1 MTTQDKFKAL
11 TRKGED
17 TRIEY
22 KTCTEEVSE
31 SLYES
36 VCSFL
41 NHSGGQILVGVQ
53 NDGTIIG
60 VNPDKVE
67 DMKANIVTCI
77 NNPEMFLPCPYFTP
91 RIMEVEGK
99 TVMLLDI
106 PCGQYV
112 YRFKGRYWDR
122 NNDSDIDVT
131 DQPELLLS
139 IFERKNPHLFEERI
153 VEGLTMEQLDAK
165 TFQYCRNILA
175 TIKPSHAWLQMTDEE
190 ILVSTHL
197 AKRDDGQL
205 QLKYAALILFG
216 TEEAITELMPRYRF
230 EAVFHM
236 CTYAQYND
244 MSQFPNRYDD
254 RRTLRQ
260 NLIQVYDQLGA
271 FVERYLPDKFYLPA
285 NTMQRQN
292 LRWDLFREI
301 VGNLCV
307 HTDFSSGFACFF
319 HVFKDRV
326 VTKNPTRLLPE
337 IPEGELTIQQLS
349 NYTKNPLLVRVFHE
363 LNWAED
369 LGSGTRNILR
379 YAPLYYP
386 DYKIEINSGSQ
397 FLFSITYQDEN
408 VPDSGQKS
416 PTEVK
421 NVQDGDKMS
430 KKNVTET
437 GKMSATDLKNDSS
450 SGQMSATKTENV
462 RNKDKMSATDIP
474 ELTEKELSLKPFERE
489 IVISKRN
496 RRKQAIMGIISLDPH
511 VGVEVM
517 AEQLDVNEK
526 TIRRDLGEL
535 KRDGVI
541 ERVGGNYGGEWKILK
556 KSKRNSE

>member
-1 MTTQDKFKAL
+1 MTTQDKFIAL

-22 KTCTEEVSE
+22 KTCTEEISE

-67 DMKANIVTCI
+67 KLRTDIVNCI
-77 NNPEMFLPCPYFTP
+77 NNPELFLPCPYFTP
-91 RIMEVEGK
+91 RILEVEGK
-99 TVMLLDI
+99 SVMQLDI

-122 NNDSDIDVT
+122 NDDADIDVT

-153 VEGLTMEQLDAK
+153 VEGLTMEHLDAK

-175 TIKPSHAWLQMTDEE
+175 TIQPSHSWLQMTNEE
-190 ILVSTHL
+190 LLISAHL
-197 AKRDDGQL
+197 AKKDGDKL

-216 TEEAITELMPRYRF
+216 TEDAITELMPRYRF

-236 CTYAQYND
+236 CTYAQFND
-244 MSQFPNRYDD
+244 MTQFPSRYDD
-254 RRTLRQ
+254 RRTIRQ

-271 FVERYLPDKFYLPA
+271 FVERYLPDRFYLPA

-307 HTDFSSGFACFF
+307 HTDFSSGYACFF

-386 DYKIEINSGSQ
+386 NYKIEINSGSQ
-397 FLFSITYQDEN
+397 FIFSITYQDEN
-408 VPDSGQKS
+408 VHVGDK
-416 PTEVK
+416 K
-421 NVQDGDKMS
+421 VQD
-430 KKNVTET
+430 NVTET
-437 GKMSATDLKNDSS
+437 GKMSPSSDENVTKIGKMSPSS
-450 SGQMSATKTENV
+450 SENV
-462 RNKDKMSATDIP
+462 TICEVSSQTNVP
-474 ELTEKELSLKPFERE
+474 ELTDEELALPLEPFERKN
-489 IVISKRN
+489 VKDKKKR
-496 RRKQAIMGIISLDPH
+496 RRQAIVSLMNKDSHIS
-511 VGVEVM
+511 VE
-517 AEQLDVNEK
+517 AISEKLDVHK
-526 TIRRDLGEL
+526 RTILRDIEDL
-535 KRDGVI
+535 KKNLVI
-541 ERVGGNYGGEWKILK
+541 ERIGGNYGEWKVLK
-556 KSKRNSE
+556 KKK

>member
-1 MTTQDKFKAL
+1 MTAQDKFIAL

-22 KTCTEEVSE
+22 KTCTEEISE

-67 DMKANIVTCI
+67 KLRTDIVNCI
-77 NNPEMFLPCPYFTP
+77 NNPELFLPCPYFTP

-99 TVMLLDI
+99 SVMQLDI

-122 NNDSDIDVT
+122 NDDADIDVT
-131 DQPELLLS
+131 DHPELLLS

-153 VEGLTMEQLDAK
+153 VEGLTMEHLDAK

-175 TIKPSHAWLQMTDEE
+175 TIQPSHPWLQMTNEE
-190 ILVSTHL
+190 LLISAHL
-197 AKRDDGQL
+197 AKKDGDKL

-216 TEEAITELMPRYRF
+216 TEDAITELMPRYRF

-236 CTYAQYND
+236 CTYAQFND
-244 MSQFPNRYDD
+244 MTQFPSRYDD
-254 RRTLRQ
+254 RRTIRQ

-271 FVERYLPDKFYLPA
+271 FVERYLPDRFYLPA

-307 HTDFSSGFACFF
+307 HTDFSSGYACFF

-386 DYKIEINSGSQ
+386 NYKIVINSGSQ
-397 FLFSITYQDEN
+397 FIFSITYQD
-408 VPDSGQKS
+408 D
-416 PTEVK
+416 
-421 NVQDGDKMS
+421 NVQDGDK
-430 KKNVTET
+430 KIQENVTET
-437 GKMSATDLKNDSS
+437 GKMSQSSDKNVTKNGKMSPSS
-450 SGQMSATKTENV
+450 SENV
-462 RNKDKMSATDIP
+462 TICEETPQTNVP
-474 ELTEKELSLKPFERE
+474 ELTDEELALPLEPFERKN
-489 IVISKRN
+489 VKDKKKR
-496 RRKQAIMGIISLDPH
+496 RRQAIVSLMNKDSHIS
-511 VGVEVM
+511 VE
-517 AEQLDVNEK
+517 AISEKLDVHK
-526 TIRRDLGEL
+526 RTILRDIEDL
-535 KRDGVI
+535 KKNLVI
-541 ERVGGNYGGEWKILK
+541 ERIGGNYGEWKVLK
-556 KSKRNSE
+556 KKK

>member
-1 MTTQDKFKAL
+1 MTQDKFIAL
-11 TRKGED
+11 TLKGEG
-17 TRIEY
+17 TQIEY
-22 KTCTEEVSE
+22 KTCTEEISE

-41 NHSGGQILVGVQ
+41 NHTGGQILVGVQ
-53 NDGTIIG
+53 DDGTIVG
-60 VNPDKVE
+60 VNPDRVE
-67 DMKANIVTCI
+67 KLKTNIINCI
-77 NNPEMFLPCPYFTP
+77 NNPELFLPCPYFTP
-91 RIMEVEGK
+91 RILVVEGK
-99 TVMLLDI
+99 TVMQLDI

-122 NNDSDIDVT
+122 NDDEDIDVT

-153 VEGLTMEQLDAK
+153 VEGLTMEQLDKK

-175 TIKPSHAWLQMTDEE
+175 TIQPSHAWLQMTDEE
-190 ILVSTHL
+190 ILLSTHL
-197 AKRDDGQL
+197 AKMDGDKL

-216 TEEAITELMPRYRF
+216 TEDAITELMPRYRF

-244 MSQFPNRYDD
+244 MSQFPSRYDD
-254 RRTLRQ
+254 RRTMRQ
-260 NLIQVYDQLGA
+260 NLIQVYDQMGA
-271 FVERYLPDKFYLPA
+271 FVERYLPDRFYLP
-285 NTMQRQN
+285 NNSVQRQN

-363 LNWAED
+363 LHWAED

-379 YAPLYYP
+379 YAPIYYP
-386 DYKIEINSGSQ
+386 GYKIEINSGQQ
-397 FLFSITYQDEN
+397 FVFSITYQDEN
-408 VPDSGQKS
+408 VTVD
-416 PTEVK
+416 E
-421 NVQDGDKMS
+421 KMS
-430 KKNVTET
+430 KEDIQGEN
-437 GKMSATDLKNDSS
+437 KMSKGNVQ
-450 SGQMSATKTENV
+450 GGNEMSKDKTENV
-462 RNKDKMSATDIP
+462 QGDMPKDAP
-474 ELTEKELSLKPFERE
+474 ELTDEELALPLEPFERQ
-489 IVISKRN
+489 SAKDKKN
-496 RRKQAIMGIISLDPH
+496 RRRQSIIGMIAKDPH
-511 VGVEVM
+511 VSLKMMSEK
-517 AEQLDVNEK
+517 LNVNIK
-526 TIRRDLGEL
+526 TIWRDLNEL
-535 KRDGVI
+535 KSYGVI
-541 ERVGGNYGGEWKILK
+541 ERIGDEFTGEWKIIK
-556 KSKRNSE
+556 KEE

>member
-1 MTTQDKFKAL
+1 MTAQDKFIAL

-22 KTCTEEVSE
+22 KTCTEEISE

-60 VNPDKVE
+60 VNPDKGE
-67 DMKANIVTCI
+67 KLRTDIVNCI
-77 NNPEMFLPCPYFTP
+77 NNPELFLPCPYFTP

-99 TVMLLDI
+99 SVMQLDI

-122 NNDSDIDVT
+122 NDDADIDVT

-153 VEGLTMEQLDAK
+153 VEGLTMEHLDAK

-175 TIKPSHAWLQMTDEE
+175 TIQPSHPWLQMTNEE
-190 ILVSTHL
+190 LLISAHL
-197 AKRDDGQL
+197 AKKDGDKL

-216 TEEAITELMPRYRF
+216 TEDAITELMPRYRF

-236 CTYAQYND
+236 CTYAQFND
-244 MSQFPNRYDD
+244 MTQFPSRYDD
-254 RRTLRQ
+254 RRTIRQ

-271 FVERYLPDKFYLPA
+271 FVERYLPDRFYLPA

-307 HTDFSSGFACFF
+307 HTDFSSGYACFF

-386 DYKIEINSGSQ
+386 NYKIVINSGSQ
-397 FLFSITYQDEN
+397 FIFSITYQD
-408 VPDSGQKS
+408 D
-416 PTEVK
+416 
-421 NVQDGDKMS
+421 NVQDGDK
-430 KKNVTET
+430 KIQENVTET
-437 GKMSATDLKNDSS
+437 GKMSPSSDKNVTKNGKMSPSS
-450 SGQMSATKTENV
+450 SENV
-462 RNKDKMSATDIP
+462 TICEETPQTNVP
-474 ELTEKELSLKPFERE
+474 ELTDEELALPLEPFERKN
-489 IVISKRN
+489 VKDKKKR
-496 RRKQAIMGIISLDPH
+496 RRQAIVSLMNKDSHIS
-511 VGVEVM
+511 VE
-517 AEQLDVNEK
+517 AISEKLDVHK
-526 TIRRDLGEL
+526 RTILRDIEDL
-535 KRDGVI
+535 KKNLVI
-541 ERVGGNYGGEWKILK
+541 ERIGGNYGEWKVLK
-556 KSKRNSE
+556 KKK

>member
-1 MTTQDKFKAL
+1 MIATDKFIAL
-11 TRKGED
+11 TREGEG

-22 KTCTEEVSE
+22 KTCAEEISE

-53 NDGTIIG
+53 NNGAIVGI
-60 VNPDKVE
+60 NPDKVE
-67 DMKANIVTCI
+67 QLRTNIVNGI
-77 NNPEMFLPCPYFTP
+77 NNPELFLPCPYFTP
-91 RIMEVEGK
+91 RIMEIEGK
-99 TVMLLDI
+99 KVMQLDI

-112 YRFKGRYWDR
+112 YRYKGRYWDR
-122 NNDSDIDVT
+122 NNDADIDVT

-153 VEGLTMEQLDAK
+153 VEGLTMEQLDSK
-165 TFQYCRNILA
+165 TFQYCRNILT
-175 TIKPSHAWLQMTDEE
+175 TIQPSHSWLQMTNEE
-190 ILVSTHL
+190 LLLSAHL
-197 AKRDDGQL
+197 AKKDGNKL

-230 EAVFHM
+230 EAIFHM

-244 MSQFPNRYDD
+244 MSQFPSRYDD
-254 RRTLRQ
+254 RRTMRQ

-301 VGNLCV
+301 VSNLCV
-307 HTDFSSGFACFF
+307 HTDFSSGYACFF

-386 DYKIEINSGSQ
+386 NYQIEINSGSQ
-397 FLFSITYQDEN
+397 FIFSITYQD
-408 VPDSGQKS
+408 DH
-416 PTEVK
+416 
-421 NVQDGDKMS
+421 VQDGDKNVQENVTDSGIMS
-430 KKNVTET
+430 KTKSKNVPETE
-437 GKMSATDLKNDSS
+437 KMSQTE
-450 SGQMSATKTENV
+450 SGNVPETE
-462 RNKDKMSATDIP
+462 KMSQTESDNVP
-474 ELTEKELSLKPFERE
+474 ELTSEELDLSLEPKEPKSVKEKKNRRRQAIVSLMHKDSHISMESIAEKLGVNERTIKRDIKELRE
-489 IVISKRN
+489 SR
-496 RRKQAIMGIISLDPH
+496 
-511 VGVEVM
+511 
-517 AEQLDVNEK
+517 
-526 TIRRDLGEL
+526 
-535 KRDGVI
+535 VI
-541 ERVGGNYGGEWKILK
+541 ERVGGDYGGEWKIVRNK
-556 KSKRNSE
+556 K

>member
-1 MTTQDKFKAL
+1 MTATEKFIAL
-11 TRKGED
+11 TRKGEG
-17 TRIEY
+17 TQIEY
-22 KTCTEEVSE
+22 KTCMEDISE

-53 NDGTIIG
+53 NDGTIVG

-67 DMKANIVTCI
+67 QLRTDIVNCI
-77 NNPEMFLPCPYFTP
+77 NNPELFLPCPYFTP
-91 RIMEVEGK
+91 RIMEVEGMK
-99 TVMLLDI
+99 VMQIDI

-112 YRFKGRYWDR
+112 YRYKGRYWDR
-122 NNDSDIDVT
+122 NDDADIDVT

-153 VEGLTMEQLDAK
+153 VEGLTMEQLDPK
-165 TFQYCRNILA
+165 TFQYCRNILT
-175 TIKPSHAWLQMTDEE
+175 TIQPSHSWLQMTNEE
-190 ILVSTHL
+190 LLISAHL
-197 AKRDDGQL
+197 AKKDGDKL

-216 TEEAITELMPRYRF
+216 REDTITELMPRYRF

-244 MSQFPNRYDD
+244 MSQFPSRYDD
-254 RRTLRQ
+254 RRTMRQ

-307 HTDFSSGFACFF
+307 HTDFSSGYACFF

-386 DYKIEINSGSQ
+386 NYKIEINSSSQ
-397 FLFSITYQDEN
+397 FIFSITYQDDNVQDSDKNVQENVTDNEKMSQTNTEN
-408 VPDSGQKS
+408 VPE
-416 PTEVK
+416 TEK
-421 NVQDGDKMS
+421 KPQTESENVP
-430 KKNVTET
+430 EI
-437 GKMSATDLKNDSS
+437 GKMSQTES
-450 SGQMSATKTENV
+450 ENV
-462 RNKDKMSATDIP
+462 P
-474 ELTEKELSLKPFERE
+474 ELTSEELDLSLEPKELKSVKE
-489 IVISKRN
+489 KRN
-496 RRKQAIMGIISLDPH
+496 RRRQAIVSLMHKDSRISM
-511 VGVEVM
+511 ESI
-517 AEQLDVNEK
+517 AEKLGVNER
-526 TIRRDLGEL
+526 TI
-535 KRDGVI
+535 KRDIKELRESGVI
-541 ERVGGNYGGEWKILK
+541 ERVGGDYGGEWKIVRK
-556 KSKRNSE
+556 KDEAL

>member
-1 MTTQDKFKAL
+1 MTAQDKFIAL

-22 KTCTEEVSE
+22 KTCTEEISE

-67 DMKANIVTCI
+67 ELRTDIVNCI
-77 NNPEMFLPCPYFTP
+77 NNPELFLPCPYFTP

-99 TVMLLDI
+99 SVMQLDI

-122 NNDSDIDVT
+122 NDDADIDVT

-153 VEGLTMEQLDAK
+153 VEGLTMEHLDAK

-175 TIKPSHAWLQMTDEE
+175 TIQPSHPWLQMTNEE
-190 ILVSTHL
+190 LLISAHL
-197 AKRDDGQL
+197 AKKDGDKL

-216 TEEAITELMPRYRF
+216 TEDAITELMPRYRF

-236 CTYAQYND
+236 CTYAQFND
-244 MSQFPNRYDD
+244 MTQFPSRYDD
-254 RRTLRQ
+254 RRTIRQ

-271 FVERYLPDKFYLPA
+271 FVERYLPDRFYLPA

-307 HTDFSSGFACFF
+307 HTDFSSGYACFF

-379 YAPLYYP
+379 YAPLYYLN
-386 DYKIEINSGSQ
+386 YKIVINSGSQ
-397 FLFSITYQDEN
+397 FIFSITYQD
-408 VPDSGQKS
+408 D
-416 PTEVK
+416 
-421 NVQDGDKMS
+421 NVQDGDK
-430 KKNVTET
+430 KIQENVTET
-437 GKMSATDLKNDSS
+437 GKMSPSSDKNVTKNGKMSPSS
-450 SGQMSATKTENV
+450 SENV
-462 RNKDKMSATDIP
+462 TICEETPQTNVP
-474 ELTEKELSLKPFERE
+474 ELTDEELALPLEPFERKN
-489 IVISKRN
+489 VKDKKK
-496 RRKQAIMGIISLDPH
+496 RRKQAIVSLMNKDSHIS
-511 VGVEVM
+511 VE
-517 AEQLDVNEK
+517 AISEKLDVHK
-526 TIRRDLGEL
+526 RTILRDIEDL
-535 KRDGVI
+535 KKNLVI
-541 ERVGGNYGGEWKILK
+541 ERIGGNYGEWKVLK
-556 KSKRNSE
+556 KKK

>member
-1 MTTQDKFKAL
+1 MTAQDKFIAL

-22 KTCTEEVSE
+22 KTCTEEISE

-67 DMKANIVTCI
+67 KLRTDIVNCI
-77 NNPEMFLPCPYFTP
+77 NNPELFLPCPYFTP

-99 TVMLLDI
+99 SVMQLDI

-122 NNDSDIDVT
+122 NDDADIDVT

-153 VEGLTMEQLDAK
+153 VEGLTMEHLDAK
-165 TFQYCRNILA
+165 TIQYCRNILA
-175 TIKPSHAWLQMTDEE
+175 TIQPSHPWLQMTNEE
-190 ILVSTHL
+190 LLISAHL
-197 AKRDDGQL
+197 AKKDGDKL

-216 TEEAITELMPRYRF
+216 TEDAITELMPRYRF

-236 CTYAQYND
+236 CTYAQFND
-244 MSQFPNRYDD
+244 MTQFPSRYDD
-254 RRTLRQ
+254 RRTIRQ

-271 FVERYLPDKFYLPA
+271 FVERYLPDRFYLPA

-307 HTDFSSGFACFF
+307 HTDFSSGYACFF

-386 DYKIEINSGSQ
+386 NYKIVINSGSQ
-397 FLFSITYQDEN
+397 FIFSITYQD
-408 VPDSGQKS
+408 D
-416 PTEVK
+416 
-421 NVQDGDKMS
+421 NVQDGDK
-430 KKNVTET
+430 KIQENVTET
-437 GKMSATDLKNDSS
+437 GKMSPSSDKNVTKNGKMSPSS
-450 SGQMSATKTENV
+450 SENV
-462 RNKDKMSATDIP
+462 TICEETPQTNVP
-474 ELTEKELSLKPFERE
+474 ELTDEELALPLEPFERKN
-489 IVISKRN
+489 VKDKKKR
-496 RRKQAIMGIISLDPH
+496 RRQAIVSLMNKDSHIS
-511 VGVEVM
+511 VE
-517 AEQLDVNEK
+517 AISEKLDVHK
-526 TIRRDLGEL
+526 RTILRDIEDL
-535 KRDGVI
+535 KKNLVI
-541 ERVGGNYGGEWKILK
+541 ERIGGNYGEWKVLK
-556 KSKRNSE
+556 KKK

>member
-1 MTTQDKFKAL
+1 MTAQDKFIAL

-22 KTCTEEVSE
+22 KTCTEEISE

-67 DMKANIVTCI
+67 KLRTDIVNCI
-77 NNPEMFLPCPYFTP
+77 NNPELFLPCPYFTP

-99 TVMLLDI
+99 SVMQLDI

-122 NNDSDIDVT
+122 NDDADIDVT

-153 VEGLTMEQLDAK
+153 VEGLTMEHLDAK
-165 TFQYCRNILA
+165 TIQYCRNILA
-175 TIKPSHAWLQMTDEE
+175 TIQPSHPWLQMTNEE
-190 ILVSTHL
+190 LLISAHL
-197 AKRDDGQL
+197 AKKDGDKL

-216 TEEAITELMPRYRF
+216 TEDAITELMPRYRF

-236 CTYAQYND
+236 CTYAQFND
-244 MSQFPNRYDD
+244 MTQFPSRYDD
-254 RRTLRQ
+254 RRTIRQ

-271 FVERYLPDKFYLPA
+271 FVERYLPDRFYLPA

-307 HTDFSSGFACFF
+307 HTDFSSGYACFF

-386 DYKIEINSGSQ
+386 NYKIVINSGSQ
-397 FLFSITYQDEN
+397 FIFSITYQD
-408 VPDSGQKS
+408 D
-416 PTEVK
+416 
-421 NVQDGDKMS
+421 NVQDGDK
-430 KKNVTET
+430 KIQENVTET
-437 GKMSATDLKNDSS
+437 GKMSPSSDKNVTKNGKMSPSS
-450 SGQMSATKTENV
+450 SENV
-462 RNKDKMSATDIP
+462 TICEETPQTNVP
-474 ELTEKELSLKPFERE
+474 ELTDEELALPLEPFERKN
-489 IVISKRN
+489 VKDKKK
-496 RRKQAIMGIISLDPH
+496 RRKQAIVSLMNKDSHIS
-511 VGVEVM
+511 VE
-517 AEQLDVNEK
+517 AISEKLDVHK
-526 TIRRDLGEL
+526 RTILRDIEDL
-535 KRDGVI
+535 KKNLVI
-541 ERVGGNYGGEWKILK
+541 ERIGGNYGEWKVLK
-556 KSKRNSE
+556 KKK

>member
-1 MTTQDKFKAL
+1 MIAIDKFIAL
-11 TRKGED
+11 TREGEG

-22 KTCTEEVSE
+22 KTCTEEISE

-60 VNPDKVE
+60 VNPEKVE
-67 DMKANIVTCI
+67 QLRTNIVNCI
-77 NNPEMFLPCPYFTP
+77 NNPELFLPCPYFTP
-91 RIMEVEGK
+91 RIMEIEGMK
-99 TVMLLDI
+99 VMQIDI
-106 PCGQYV
+106 PYGQYV
-112 YRFKGRYWDR
+112 YRYKGRYWDR
-122 NNDSDIDVT
+122 NDDADIDVT

-153 VEGLTMEQLDAK
+153 VEGLTMEQLDPK
-165 TFQYCRNILA
+165 TFQYCRNILT
-175 TIKPSHAWLQMTDEE
+175 TIQPSHSWLQMTNEE
-190 ILVSTHL
+190 LLISAHL
-197 AKRDDGQL
+197 AKMEGDNL

-216 TEEAITELMPRYRF
+216 TEDAITELMPRYRF

-244 MSQFPNRYDD
+244 MSQFPSRYDD
-254 RRTLRQ
+254 RRTMRQ
-260 NLIQVYDQLGA
+260 NLIQVYDQMGA

-307 HTDFSSGFACFF
+307 HTDFSSGYACFF

-386 DYKIEINSGSQ
+386 NYKIEINSGSQ
-397 FLFSITYQDEN
+397 FIFSITYQDDNVQDSDKNVQENVTDNGKMSPTETENGPETEKMSQTDTEN
-408 VPDSGQKS
+408 VPD
-416 PTEVK
+416 TE
-421 NVQDGDKMS
+421 KMS
-430 KKNVTET
+430 QTE
-437 GKMSATDLKNDSS
+437 S
-450 SGQMSATKTENV
+450 ENV
-462 RNKDKMSATDIP
+462 P
-474 ELTEKELSLKPFERE
+474 ELTSEELDLSLEPKELKSVKE
-489 IVISKRN
+489 KKN
-496 RRKQAIMGIISLDPH
+496 RRRQAIVSLMHKDSHISM
-511 VGVEVM
+511 ESI
-517 AEQLDVNEK
+517 AEKLGVNER
-526 TIRRDLGEL
+526 TI
-535 KRDGVI
+535 KRDIKELRESGVI
-541 ERVGGNYGGEWKILK
+541 KRVGGDYGGEWKIVRNK
-556 KSKRNSE
+556 K

>member
-1 MTTQDKFKAL
+1 MKVIDKFIAL
-11 TRKGED
+11 TLEGEG
-17 TRIEY
+17 TQIEY
-22 KTCTEEVSE
+22 KTCTEEISE

-41 NHSGGQILVGVQ
+41 NHTGGQILVGVQ
-53 NDGTIIG
+53 NDGTVIG
-60 VNPDKVE
+60 VNPDKAE
-67 DMKANIVTCI
+67 KLKADIINCI
-77 NNPEMFLPCPYFTP
+77 NNPELFLPCPYFTP
-91 RIMEVEGK
+91 RIMEMDDK
-99 TVMLLDI
+99 TVMQLDI

-122 NNDSDIDVT
+122 NDDADIDVT

-153 VEGLTMEQLDAK
+153 VEGLTMEQLDVK

-175 TIKPSHAWLQMTDEE
+175 TIQPSHAWLQMTNEE
-190 ILVSTHL
+190 MLLSAHL
-197 AKRDDGQL
+197 AKQEGSKL

-216 TEEAITELMPRYRF
+216 TEDAITEFMPRYRF

-244 MSQFPNRYDD
+244 MSLFPSRYDD
-254 RRTLRQ
+254 RRTIRQ
-260 NLIQVYDQLGA
+260 NLIQVYEQLGA

-301 VGNLCV
+301 VGNMCV
-307 HTDFSSGFACFF
+307 HTDFSSGYACFF

-386 DYKIEINSGSQ
+386 NYKIEINSGSQ

-408 VPDSGQKS
+408 VYG
-416 PTEVK
+416 
-421 NVQDGDKMS
+421 
-430 KKNVTET
+430 NVTET
-437 GKMSATDLKNDSS
+437 GKMSPTEGKNVPNE
-450 SGQMSATKTENV
+450 GQMSPTEPDNV
-462 RNKDKMSATDIP
+462 PNKDKMSPTSIP
-474 ELTEKELSLKPFERE
+474 ELTDEELSLKPFERE
-489 IVISKRN
+489 LVISKRK
-496 RRKQAIMGIISLDPH
+496 RRQQAIVGMISIDSH
-511 VGVEVM
+511 VSVETM
-517 AEQLDVNEK
+517 AEKLDVDKK
-526 TIRRDLGEL
+526 TIKRDLKEL
-535 KRDGVI
+535 KENLVI
-541 ERVGGNYGGEWKILK
+541 ERIGGTFGGEWMVLK
-556 KSKRNSE
+556 KKKES

>member
-1 MTTQDKFKAL
+1 MTTQDKFIAL

-22 KTCTEEVSE
+22 KTCTEEISE

-67 DMKANIVTCI
+67 KLRTDIVNCI
-77 NNPEMFLPCPYFTP
+77 NNPELFLPCPYFTP
-91 RIMEVEGK
+91 RILEVEGK
-99 TVMLLDI
+99 SVLQLDI

-122 NNDSDIDVT
+122 NDDADIDVT

-153 VEGLTMEQLDAK
+153 VDGLTMEQLDAK

-175 TIKPSHAWLQMTDEE
+175 TIQPSHSWLQMTNEE
-190 ILVSTHL
+190 LLLSAHL
-197 AKRDDGQL
+197 AKKDGDKL

-216 TEEAITELMPRYRF
+216 TEDAITELMPRYRF

-244 MSQFPNRYDD
+244 MSQFPSRYDD
-254 RRTLRQ
+254 RRTIRQ

-307 HTDFSSGFACFF
+307 HTDFSSSYACFF

-386 DYKIEINSGSQ
+386 NYKIEINSSSQ
-397 FLFSITYQDEN
+397 FIFSITYQDEN
-408 VPDSGQKS
+408 V
-416 PTEVK
+416 
-421 NVQDGDKMS
+421 QDGDKNVQG
-430 KKNVTET
+430 NVTET
-437 GKMSATDLKNDSS
+437 EKMSPSSDENVIKIGKMSPSS
-450 SGQMSATKTENV
+450 SENV
-462 RNKDKMSATDIP
+462 TICEVSSQTNVP
-474 ELTEKELSLKPFERE
+474 ELTDEELALPLEPFERKN
-489 IVISKRN
+489 VKDKKKR
-496 RRKQAIMGIISLDPH
+496 RRQAIVSLMNKDSHIS
-511 VGVEVM
+511 VEAI
-517 AEQLDVNEK
+517 AEKLDVHK
-526 TIRRDLGEL
+526 RTILRDIEDL
-535 KRDGVI
+535 KKNLVI
-541 ERVGGNYGGEWKILK
+541 ERIGGNYGEWKVLK
-556 KSKRNSE
+556 KKK

>member
-1 MTTQDKFKAL
+1 MTTQEQFISL

-22 KTCTEEVSE
+22 KTCSEDISE

-60 VNPDKVE
+60 VNPDKAE
-67 DMKANIVTCI
+67 DLKSNIVTSI
-77 NNPEMFLPCPYFTP
+77 NNPELFLPCPYFTP

-122 NNDSDIDVT
+122 NEDADIDVT

-153 VEGLTMEQLDAK
+153 VDGLTMEQLDGK

-175 TIKPSHAWLQMTDEE
+175 TIKPSHSWLQMTDEE
-190 ILVSTHL
+190 ILLSTHL
-197 AKRDDGQL
+197 AKKDDGKL

-216 TEEAITELMPRYRF
+216 TEDAITELMPRYRF

-254 RRTLRQ
+254 RRTLRL

-307 HTDFSSGFACFF
+307 HTDFSSGYACFF

-386 DYKIEINSGSQ
+386 DYKIEINSSTQ
-397 FLFSITYQDEN
+397 FLFSITYRDEN
-408 VPDSGQKS
+408 VPDSGQMS
-416 PTEVK
+416 PTKGK
-421 NVQDGDKMS
+421 NVQE
-430 KKNVTET
+430 NVTET
-437 GKMSATDLKNDSS
+437 RKKSQTEGENVPETEKMSQTNL
-450 SGQMSATKTENV
+450 ENV
-462 RNKDKMSATDIP
+462 P
-474 ELTEKELSLKPFERE
+474 ELTPEELDLSLEPKEMKSAKE
-489 IVISKRN
+489 KRKH
-496 RRKQAIMGIISLDPH
+496 RRQAIVSLMDKDPH
-511 VGVEVM
+511 ISMETI
-517 AEQLDVNEK
+517 AEKLDVHER
-526 TIRRDLGEL
+526 TI
-535 KRDGVI
+535 KRDIKDLREAGVI
-541 ERVGGNYGGEWKILK
+541 ERVGGDFGGEWKILK
-556 KSKRNSE
+556 KK